1 MTHERQTGVLPRSAR
16 RFGAI
21 AVLATAASGC
31 AAEPADDERG
41 NWFGDPFVV
50 LTRAIANCPVPAGPA
65 LTRAQMRAEAH
76 DRAQR
81 GTSCHAAG
89 RCRLPNAYLYDAE
102 IAPRVKKAIDADG
115 RFAATSL
122 WATVQRRWVWIDG
135 CLAEPGQT
143 AQLEQ
148 LLRQIDDVEG
158 VVVRAAVQP
167 R

>member
-1 MTHERQTGVLPRSAR
+1 MT
-16 RFGAI
+16 
-21 AVLATAASGC
+21 AVAPAAG
-31 AAEPADDERG
+31 PDDDERG

-50 LTRAIANCPVPAGPA
+50 LTTGIPACPVPAGPA
-65 LTRAQMRAEAH
+65 ITRAQMRAEAH

-81 GTSCHAAG
+81 GTTCYATG

-102 IAPRVKKAIDADG
+102 IAPRLKKAIDADG
-115 RFAATSL
+115 RFADSSL

-135 CLAEPGQT
+135 CVAQPGQIP
-143 AQLEQ
+143 QIEQ

-158 VVVRAAVQP
+158 VIVRATVGS